1 MSREAGAAAVLG
13 RTGDKTSKTQQTR
26 MNLKRMFEAGEIT
39 LVRLQ
44 RSMGAIHS
52 KVNVLKK
59 KRQAVARA
67 GGVREEEAEAR
78 VEDGGLRAM
87 MDPNT
92 RGVLVS
98 VTDEEEEEEQERQGE
113 EEEERPENEDGNRSD
128 PTKGG
133 AWHAEE
139 SIASDTCTPT

>member
-1 MSREAGAAAVLG
+1 M
-13 RTGDKTSKTQQTR
+13 
-26 MNLKRMFEAGEIT
+26 
-39 LVRLQ
+39 
-44 RSMGAIHS
+44 
-52 KVNVLKK
+52 
-59 KRQAVARA
+59 
-67 GGVREEEAEAR
+67 
-78 VEDGGLRAM
+78 EDGGLRAM

-98 VTDEEEEEEQERQGE
+98 VTDEEEEEEQERQGEEEEQERQGE